1 MSKISLG
8 TMFIFSA
15 ALAACSDSRSPEQL
29 TRSEPLPVSVEARQG
44 MGVATVYFAFDGVQ
58 LNPQAR
64 LLLDAEAARMM
75 KNASSDYVII
85 GHADKVGSPDY
96 NHDLGLRRALS
107 VVTYLVSKGVSR
119 ERLVQTASFGE
130 LSPVVVVDQA
140 ERLNRRVVIL
150 QKTPSGSAKALV
162 RDEGERARDRLAAG
176 PEQPQVQTPPT
187 SGGPS
192 DLPGETETPDN
203 ETPDQSETPPP
214 SQQDPESNPGEG
226 EDGGTG
232 GDESSSPAEEP
243 GNEQPGAPE
252 DEQSPGNGSGGQ
264 GNGSG
269 NGNGGQGNG
278 NGNGNGLGRGSNGG
292 NQSGTHTDAGRGNGA
307 EEGDPGNSGGRNQ
320 GGDND

>member
-8 TMFIFSA
+8 TMFILSA

-29 TRSEPLPVSVEARQG
+29 TRSEPLPVGVEARQR
-44 MGVATVYFAFDGVQ
+44 MGVATVYFSFDGVQ
-58 LNPQAR
+58 LNSQAQ
-64 LLLDAEAARMM
+64 LLLDAEAARMI
-75 KNASSDYVII
+75 KNARSDYVIV

-96 NHDLGLRRALS
+96 NHDLGMRRALS
-107 VVTYLVSKGVSR
+107 VVTYLVSKGVPR
-119 ERLVQTASFGE
+119 DRLVPTASFGE

-150 QKTPSGSAKALV
+150 EKNSSGSAKALM

-176 PEQPQVQTPPT
+176 PEQPQFQTPPT
-187 SGGPS
+187 SGGLS

-214 SQQDPESNPGEG
+214 SQQEPESNPGGG

-232 GDESSSPAEEP
+232 GDESGSPTEEP
-243 GNEQPGAPE
+243 GNQQPGEPE
-252 DEQSPGNGSGGQ
+252 DEQSSGNGSGGQ
-264 GNGSG
+264 GNG

-278 NGNGNGLGRGSNGG
+278 QGSGSSGG
-292 NQSGTHTDAGRGNGA
+292 SQSGTHTDAGRGNGA